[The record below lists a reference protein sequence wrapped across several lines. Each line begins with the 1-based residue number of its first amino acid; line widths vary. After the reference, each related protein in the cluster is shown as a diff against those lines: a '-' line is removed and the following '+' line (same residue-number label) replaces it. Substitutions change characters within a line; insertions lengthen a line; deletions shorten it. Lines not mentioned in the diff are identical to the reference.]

1 MLNIC
6 QVSLA
11 RDIPII
17 LENFHSFKR
26 IYKSFKIFIICPE
39 SEMNKFQKKAEL

>member
-1 MLNIC
+1 MFIC

-17 LENFHSFKR
+17 IQNYFAFKDYY
-26 IYKSFKIFIICPE
+26 IKIV
-39 SEMNKFQKKAEL
+39 KL